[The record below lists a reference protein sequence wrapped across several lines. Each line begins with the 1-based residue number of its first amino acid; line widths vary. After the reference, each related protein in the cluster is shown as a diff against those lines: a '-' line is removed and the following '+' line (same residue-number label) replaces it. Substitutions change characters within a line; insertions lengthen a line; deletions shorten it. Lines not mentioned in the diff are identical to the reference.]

1 MNSCSTANKK
11 NEEVIMEFY
20 NKRIKG
26 NPEIEKFI
34 VEVEDDE
41 DYDEERE
48 CYGISIYTIKN
59 DSIK

>member
-1 MNSCSTANKK
+1 
-11 NEEVIMEFY
+11 MEFY